1 MEEQMI
7 TVNEPRTIMEP
18 VPIQVPVVQTT
29 QAVQMHHKIVEY
41 ERPRMI
47 PGRMVRAYAGPTQTV
62 GMTGAQ
68 QYGSYAGVTGAQ
80 QYGSYAGPMQ
90 SFGGAGA
97 QQYGSFVQPSYGYPA
112 GGSAQP

>member
-1 MEEQMI
+1 MEQQMI

-18 VPIQVPVVQTT
+18 VPVQVPVVQTT

-68 QYGSYAGVTGAQ
+68 QYGSYAG
-80 QYGSYAGPMQ
+80 PMQ
-90 SFGGAGA
+90 SYGAAGA
-97 QQYGSFVQPSYGYPA
+97 QQYGSFVQPQFGYPT
-112 GGSAQP
+112 GGSAQPY